1 MTLLCIGDSNTYG
14 YDPRSYFGDRYPA
27 DVRWTERL
35 GTWKT
40 VNCGMNGLAVP
51 FNHTVFTDLIRS
63 NSPDVVAVMLGTND
77 LLEGSNAETTAKRM
91 EAFLT
96 DIKDICPKLL
106 LIAPPPMQ
114 PGEWVQSQKQIDE
127 SVKLGQEYCEL
138 AKKLEIYYADAG
150 EWHAELA
157 YDGVH
162 FTPKGHKA
170 FAEGL
175 CAVLNRLIVKPIK
188 EYRNIVFD
196 MGGVLVDYTAD
207 NATWHFTDDP
217 DIVREIH
224 NVMFCSQE
232 WMALDMG
239 SMTDEKAINRILPRL
254 SSDKVREIARIT
266 FEHWHEFN
274 NVERPGMAR
283 IIQAIKNRGQHVYIL
298 SNVSRRLTNTYKQ
311 VVPAPDLYDGAF
323 FSGEVLAL
331 KPQPI
336 IYQMFFERFGLEP
349 SECFFIDDVPENT
362 DAAIQC
368 GMDAWCFDTG
378 NNKDLERILEID
390 PSDTDCT

>member
-63 NSPDVVAVMLGTND
+63 KSPDVVAVMLGTND
-77 LLEGSNAETTAKRM
+77 LLEGANAETTAKRM

-96 DIKDICPKLL
+96 DIKNICPKLL

-114 PGEWVQSQKQIDE
+114 LGEWVQSQKQIDE

-162 FTPKGHKA
+162 FTPKGHQA
-170 FAEGL
+170 FAECL

-239 SMTDEKAINRILPRL
+239 SMTDEKAINRIIPRL
-254 SSDKVREIARIT
+254 SGDKVREIARIT

-331 KPQPI
+331 KPQPV
-336 IYQMFFERFGLEP
+336 IYQMFFERFGLVP

-362 DAAIQC
+362 YAAIQC

>member
-63 NSPDVVAVMLGTND
+63 KSPDVVAVMLGTND
-77 LLEGSNAETTAKRM
+77 LLEGANAEMTAKRM

-106 LIAPPPMQ
+106 LIVPPPMQ

-175 CAVLNRLIVKPIK
+175 VTREEMFITSKVWVTDMGDYEHAKKAVDRSLETCGLEYFDLYLLHQAMGDYFAAWRALEDAYEEGKVRAIGISNFYPFVVVNFCEHVRILPMLNQIETHPFYTQEPALKVMRDYGIVPQAWAPLGSGLYDIFSNELLKGIAGKYGKTVGQVVLRWNIQRGVAVIPKSVHRDRLI
-188 EYRNIVFD
+188 ENLNVFD
-196 MGGVLVDYTAD
+196 FRL
-207 NATWHFTDDP
+207 TDEEMK
-217 DIVREIH
+217 EI
-224 NVMFCSQE
+224 SS
-232 WMALDMG
+232 LDMG
-239 SMTDEKAINRILPRL
+239 YTGVRIKHLDP
-254 SSDKVREIARIT
+254 DYV
-266 FEHWHEFN
+266 
-274 NVERPGMAR
+274 
-283 IIQAIKNRGQHVYIL
+283 KN
-298 SNVSRRLTNTYKQ
+298 S
-311 VVPAPDLYDGAF
+311 
-323 FSGEVLAL
+323 L
-331 KPQPI
+331 K
-336 IYQMFFERFGLEP
+336 G
-349 SECFFIDDVPENT
+349 
-362 DAAIQC
+362 
-368 GMDAWCFDTG
+368 
-378 NNKDLERILEID
+378 
-390 PSDTDCT
+390 

>member
-51 FNHTVFTDLIRS
+51 FNHTVFKDLIRS
-63 NSPDVVAVMLGTND
+63 ESPDVVAVMLGTND
-77 LLEGSNAETTAKRM
+77 LLEEANAETTAKRM

-106 LIAPPPMQ
+106 LIAPTPMQ

-150 EWHAELA
+150 EWHVELA
-157 YDGVH
+157 NDGVH

-175 CAVLNRLIVKPIK
+175 CSVLNRLIVKPIK
-188 EYRNIVFD
+188 EYGNIVFD

-239 SMTDEKAINRILPRL
+239 SMTDEKAINRIIPRL
-254 SSDKVREIARIT
+254 SGDKVREIARIT

-274 NVERPGMAR
+274 SVERPGMAR

-331 KPQPI
+331 KPQPV
-336 IYQMFFERFGLEP
+336 IYQMFFERFGLVP

-362 DAAIQC
+362 YAAIQC

>member
-63 NSPDVVAVMLGTND
+63 KSPDVVAVMLGTND
-77 LLEGSNAETTAKRM
+77 LLEGANAETTAKRM

-106 LIAPPPMQ
+106 LIAPPPMH

-150 EWHAELA
+150 KWHAELA

-162 FTPKGHKA
+162 FTPKGQ
-170 FAEGL
+170 
-175 CAVLNRLIVKPIK
+175 CR
-188 EYRNIVFD
+188 
-196 MGGVLVDYTAD
+196 
-207 NATWHFTDDP
+207 
-217 DIVREIH
+217 
-224 NVMFCSQE
+224 
-232 WMALDMG
+232 
-239 SMTDEKAINRILPRL
+239 
-254 SSDKVREIARIT
+254 ARI
-266 FEHWHEFN
+266 
-274 NVERPGMAR
+274 
-283 IIQAIKNRGQHVYIL
+283 
-298 SNVSRRLTNTYKQ
+298 
-311 VVPAPDLYDGAF
+311 
-323 FSGEVLAL
+323 
-331 KPQPI
+331 
-336 IYQMFFERFGLEP
+336 
-349 SECFFIDDVPENT
+349 
-362 DAAIQC
+362 
-368 GMDAWCFDTG
+368 
-378 NNKDLERILEID
+378 
-390 PSDTDCT
+390 